1 MTDAG
6 TAMKVIGLTG
16 AIGCGKSSVAG
27 MLSRLGVAV
36 VDADALSAE
45 IRETDPV
52 ARRAIRERF
61 GTLER
66 ERLAEIVFSDTAALA
81 DLEAI
86 LHPRVRQLVAERL
99 IELEAAGQPAASV
112 EAIKLLGGPLE
123 ERCDEIWVVRCDET
137 DAIARLARSRGMGE
151 EAVRARLAAQT
162 PQDELMARADVV
174 IDNRGSLDA
183 TERQV
188 SAALATLLNG

>member
-1 MTDAG
+1 
-6 TAMKVIGLTG
+6 MKVIGLTG
-16 AIGCGKSSVAG
+16 AIGCGKSTVAG

-45 IRETDPV
+45 IRETDLE
-52 ARRAIRERF
+52 ARQAIRERF

-66 ERLAEIVFSDTAALA
+66 RGLAQIVFSDPAALA

-99 IELEAAGQPAASV
+99 VELAAAGQPAASI

-123 ERCDEIWVVRCDET
+123 ERCDQVWVVRCDET
-137 DAIARLARSRGMGE
+137 HAIDRLARSRGMSE
-151 EAVRARLAAQT
+151 EAVRARLAVQT
-162 PQDELMARADVV
+162 PQDDLLARADVV
-174 IDNRGSLDA
+174 IDNRGSLEA
-183 TERQV
+183 TEQQV
-188 SAALATLLNG
+188 SSALATLLSG